1 MDKLILAIFAFFLSL
16 FNMSPQTPAPII
28 NPPVITYEKTVCKTD
43 SDCILVN
50 VNDRNCC
57 GSTGC
62 EDKSTNNWEAVNN
75 KWYDVYLITCQD
87 GPCPLAQCNPAVVRE
102 SFVARCTAGKCEKLG
117 GL

>member
-1 MDKLILAIFAFFLSL
+1 
-16 FNMSPQTPAPII
+16 MSPQTPAPII

-75 KWYDVYLITCQD
+75 KWYDVYQITCQD
-87 GPCPLAQCNPAVVRE
+87 GPCPLAQCNPAVIRE
-102 SFVARCTAGKCEKLG
+102 SFVARCTTGKCEKLG